1 MQRVGIYRREK
12 TRKGWRYRR
21 VEFGRGKKH
30 GDITGPF
37 FLRYTG
43 PDGKRVWQPAKDSTV
58 QETMEEAETVN
69 HGLKAASRGLTV
81 NEFDEVSNAYRVP
94 IHSGCQDFLELKRHT
109 GCT

>member
-1 MQRVGIYRREK
+1 MRHTQRVGIYTREK
-12 TRKGWRYRR
+12 TRKGWRYQR

-30 GDITGPF
+30 GNITGPF

-58 QETMEEAETVN
+58 QEAMDEAETVN

-94 IHSGCQDFLELKRHT
+94 IQSGCTEFLD
-109 GCT
+109 